1 MLADFAEENRMDLFT
16 PVVPPER
23 QHPNFRFL
31 TSIELSGPERAVLQ
45 DWATGFQD
53 RDGKFVKEFQT
64 TYNSSFWELYLFA
77 AFKELGCSV
86 DFRYSSPDFVVDS
99 PVGEF
104 VAEATIASHPDGYT
118 PEWERHIDI
127 NAVFDVNREEL
138 LTVATIRLANAIT
151 SKHRKY
157 TNSYAKLP
165 HVQGKPFVICLVPFE
180 QPFFFLQ
187 NDLAIRRVLYAF
199 DRHLYQDDRAT
210 GTRIVFGATT
220 TESVG
225 KDNGAS
231 VPMGLFTRPG
241 MEEVSAVL
249 FSNTATYTKVRAL
262 AGEGPYPVLFFAA
275 RYNADDLEPRM
286 IELPRPQYSETV
298 LDGLHLCLNPFATHP
313 IDPSLF
319 AERGSSL
326 HTFDSS
332 AEEYV
337 SWAPDGFLFQHSCIS
352 FTPENLTSGLRRTLQ
367 PPESFKR
374 PLLPEF
380 PEGEMVPV
388 SGQVMCFV
396 DHRLAHYRGWTILIA
411 RDLTDDDWGG
421 QAVRGLFRSLP
432 DYQQADK
439 PIAYLP
445 PRDWHA
451 SPEEALNDMKRRLD
465 ETIDR

>member
-1 MLADFAEENRMDLFT
+1 MVAKCSLLPPGFLAID
-16 PVVPPER
+16 
-23 QHPNFRFL
+23 
-31 TSIELSGPERAVLQ
+31 S
-45 DWATGFQD
+45 
-53 RDGKFVKEFQT
+53 EFQT

-104 VAEATIASHPDGYT
+104 VAEATIASHPDGYA
-118 PEWERHIDI
+118 PEWERHIDV

-165 HVQGKPFVICLVPFE
+165 HVQGKPFVICLAPFE

-210 GTRIVFGATT
+210 GTRVVFGATT

-249 FSNTATYTKVRAL
+249 FSNTATYTKV
-262 AGEGPYPVLFFAA
+262 A
-275 RYNADDLEPRM
+275 R
-286 IELPRPQYSETV
+286 S
-298 LDGLHLCLNPFATHP
+298 
-313 IDPSLF
+313 
-319 AERGSSL
+319 
-326 HTFDSS
+326 
-332 AEEYV
+332 
-337 SWAPDGFLFQHSCIS
+337 
-352 FTPENLTSGLRRTLQ
+352 
-367 PPESFKR
+367 
-374 PLLPEF
+374 
-380 PEGEMVPV
+380 PEGAPIRSSSSRRDTML
-388 SGQVMCFV
+388 
-396 DHRLAHYRGWTILIA
+396 RILRPDDRTSAPAIL
-411 RDLTDDDWGG
+411 RDG
-421 QAVRGLFRSLP
+421 S
-432 DYQQADK
+432 
-439 PIAYLP
+439 
-445 PRDWHA
+445 
-451 SPEEALNDMKRRLD
+451 
-465 ETIDR
+465 

>member
-1 MLADFAEENRMDLFT
+1 MDLFT

-165 HVQGKPFVICLVPFE
+165 HVQGKPFVICLAPFE

-332 AEEYV
+332 AEEHV
-337 SWAPDGFLFQHSCIS
+337 SWSGKAGGKGGGKRDGSDMDVFKLGGPADVRAI
-352 FTPENLTSGLRRTLQ
+352 FTRARHFDFGPPFAGDPWDDRPTLGPNVSRFPSAIPAGQRGGL
-367 PPESFKR
+367 
-374 PLLPEF
+374 
-380 PEGEMVPV
+380 V
-388 SGQVMCFV
+388 
-396 DHRLAHYRGWTILIA
+396 A
-411 RDLTDDDWGG
+411 RCG
-421 QAVRGLFRSLP
+421 
-432 DYQQADK
+432 
-439 PIAYLP
+439 
-445 PRDWHA
+445 
-451 SPEEALNDMKRRLD
+451 EALPVPARRRFD
-465 ETIDR
+465 